1 MRDVV
6 IDPAQLVSDHLVA
19 AAIEA
24 RAEAKRQ
31 VYIDGQRTALE
42 HPVAGLGGNFVRIG
56 SKPVVKLTSG
66 WIRSV
71 AGPLAIVALHDAR
84 IKGHR
89 RAFHISS
96 PGGR

>member
-1 MRDVV
+1 M
-6 IDPAQLVSDHLVA
+6 SDHLVA

-42 HPVAGLGGNFVRIG
+42 RAVAGLGGNFVRIG
-56 SKPVVKLTSG
+56 SKPVVKLASG
-66 WIRSV
+66 WVRSV
-71 AGPLAIVALHDAR
+71 AWPLAIVALHDAR

-89 RAFHISS
+89 RASHMSN